1 MALPYNAAT
10 FSEHSFGIPTFDEVE
25 NNYNSSNQL
34 VKATYK
40 LQDKTIGVVEFTY
53 DVGGNLKKAKRT
65 Q

>member
-25 NNYNSSNQL
+25 NTYSSGNL

-40 LQDKTIGVVEFTY
+40 LQDKIIGVVEFTY
-53 DVGGNLKKAKRT
+53 DGGGNLTKAKRT
-65 Q
+65 K

>member
-25 NNYNSSNQL
+25 NTYNSGNL

-40 LQDKTIGVVEFTY
+40 LQDKIIGVVEFTY
-53 DVGGNLKKAKRT
+53 DGGGNLTKAKRT
-65 Q
+65 K